1 MSSVEKNHACVIHV
15 QKKDEMPT
23 VTEAIAKPGNE
34 DNDED
39 DDYDGAE
46 DDDDDDDDDD
56 NDDDDDV
63 DEVGDKDIDEDN
75 MNRIVSSTDSSTLV
89 TGSSHKIS
97 WKPGNI

>member
-39 DDYDGAE
+39 DDY
-46 DDDDDDDDDD
+46 DDDD